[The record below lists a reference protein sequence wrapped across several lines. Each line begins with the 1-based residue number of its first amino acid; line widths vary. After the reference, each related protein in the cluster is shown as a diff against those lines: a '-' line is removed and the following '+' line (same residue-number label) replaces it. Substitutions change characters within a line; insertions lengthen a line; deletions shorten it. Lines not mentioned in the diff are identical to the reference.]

1 MSNHNT
7 VGRHCVV
14 ADMEVSTPAI
24 LLPAVRA
31 LAARWAAD
39 KQQEIADH
47 NSGGRLLDVVPAMT
61 PTFPKKWSLRTRRGD
76 SIPAPCG
83 PLTCRSWAA
92 STRSG
97 ARYRCCG

>member
-31 LAARWAAD
+31 LAAG
-39 KQQEIADH
+39 KNH
-47 NSGGRLLDVVPAMT
+47 G
-61 PTFPKKWSLRTRRGD
+61 
-76 SIPAPCG
+76 
-83 PLTCRSWAA
+83 
-92 STRSG
+92 
-97 ARYRCCG
+97 